1 MIDYA
6 PSRVVLSADVT
17 AAVTPETAAILTPR
31 ALEFVATLER
41 AFGGRRRELLAQRV
55 ERQRALDAGE
65 LPNFLPDT
73 AEIRAGEWQIAPVPT
88 VLQKRWVEITGPT
101 DRKMVINA
109 LNSGADVF
117 MADFEDANSP
127 TWENMTEGQINLK
140 DAINR
145 RIDFTAEDTGKK
157 YRLNPEVATLFV
169 RPRGLHLEEG
179 HMHVAGRA
187 VSASLFDFGLY
198 FFHNAQRL
206 LDMGAGPF
214 FYLAKLESHLEARW
228 WNDVFVLAQD
238 ELGIPQGTIKATV
251 LIETI
256 MAAFEMDEILYE
268 LREHSA
274 GLNAGR
280 WDYIFSCIKKFRNQA
295 NFIMPDRSQITMTV
309 PFMHGYSEL
318 LIKTCHKRGA
328 HAMGGMSA
336 FIPNRRE
343 PEVTR
348 AALAKVTAD
357 KERESRAGHDG
368 SWVAHPDL
376 VPMVQKIFAE
386 ALAHHPNQ
394 IKRQRDE
401 VQVTAVDLLN
411 WDVPG
416 GSISEEGLRTNIN
429 VGLLYLESWLRGT
442 GAAALYNL
450 MEDTATAEISRA
462 QVWQWIQ
469 HPEGKLPDGR
479 KITADLVREMM
490 AEELDKI
497 EEMLGTAVFRAGQ
510 FQRARDLFDKLV
522 TANEFIEF
530 LTLPGYKLL
539 D

>member
-17 AAVTPETAAILTPR
+17 AAVTPETATILSPR
-31 ALEFVATLER
+31 ALEFVAKLER
-41 AFGGRRRELLAQRV
+41 AFGERRRELLQRRV
-55 ERQRALDAGE
+55 ERQAQLDAGQ
-65 LPNFLPDT
+65 LPDFLPET
-73 AEIRAGEWQIAPVPT
+73 AEVRAGDWQIAAVPE

-127 TWENMTEGQINLK
+127 TWENMVEGQINLK

-145 RIDFTAEDTGKK
+145 RIDFTADTGKSYK
-157 YRLNPEVATLFV
+157 LKKKIATLFV
-169 RPRGLHLEEG
+169 RPRGLHLEEV
-179 HMHVAGRA
+179 HMHVKGQP
-187 VSASLFDFGLY
+187 VSGSLFDFGL
-198 FFHNAQRL
+198 FFYHNAQTL
-206 LDMGAGPF
+206 LDKKRGPF
-214 FYLAKLESHLEARW
+214 FYLPKLESHLEARW
-228 WNDVFVLAQD
+228 WNDVFVMAQD

-280 WDYIFSCIKKFRNQA
+280 WDYIFSCIKKFRNQP
-295 NFIMPDRSQITMTV
+295 NFITPDRSQISMLV
-309 PFMHGYSEL
+309 PFMHSYTEL

-357 KERESRAGHDG
+357 KERESQAGHDG
-368 SWVAHPDL
+368 TWVAHPDL
-376 VPMVQKIFAE
+376 VPMVHKIFE
-386 ALAHHPNQ
+386 TNLAHNPNQ
-394 IKRQRDE
+394 IKRQRDDVE
-401 VQVTAVDLLN
+401 ITAVDLMN
-411 WDVPG
+411 WSVEG
-416 GSISEEGLRTNIN
+416 GQITEQGLRTNIN
-429 VGLLYLESWLRGT
+429 VGLLYIESWLRGT

-462 QVWQWIQ
+462 QVWQWIH
-469 HPEGKLPDGR
+469 HPQGRLNDGR
-479 KITADLVREMM
+479 DITADLVRELT

-497 EEMLGTAVFRAGQ
+497 ENMIGEQAFADGQ
-510 FQRARDLFDKLV
+510 FQRARHLFDKLV
-522 TANEFIEF
+522 TADDFIDF
-530 LTLPGYKLL
+530 LTLPGYKMLG
-539 D
+539 

>member
-17 AAVTPETAAILTPR
+17 AAVTPDTAVVLTPR

-41 AFGGRRRELLAQRV
+41 AFGARRRELLARRDD
-55 ERQRALDAGE
+55 RQDRLNGGGSLD
-65 LPNFLPDT
+65 FLAET
-73 AEIRAGEWQIAPVPT
+73 AEVRAGEWQIAAVPDL
-88 VLQKRWVEITGPT
+88 LQKRWVEITGPT

-109 LNSGADVF
+109 LNSGANVF

-127 TWENMTEGQINLK
+127 TWENMVDGQINLK

-145 RIDFTAEDTGKK
+145 RVDYTADTGKK
-157 YRLNPEVATLFV
+157 YRLNKEIATLFV
-169 RPRGLHLEEG
+169 RPRGLHLEEV
-179 HMHVAGRA
+179 HMHVKGHP
-187 VSASLFDFGLY
+187 VSASLFDFGMF
-198 FFHNAQRL
+198 FFHNAQTL
-206 LDMGAGPF
+206 IDQGAGPF
-214 FYLAKLESHLEARW
+214 FYLPKLESYLEARW
-228 WNDVFVLAQD
+228 WNDVFVMAQD

-251 LIETI
+251 LIETVS
-256 MAAFEMDEILYE
+256 AAFEMDEILYE

-280 WDYIFSCIKKFRNQA
+280 WDYIFSCIKKFRNQPD
-295 NFIMPDRSQITMTV
+295 FIMPDRSQITMQV
-309 PFMHGYSEL
+309 PFMHAYAEL

-357 KERESRAGHDG
+357 KERESQAGHDG
-368 SWVAHPDL
+368 SWVAHPD
-376 VPMVQKIFAE
+376 MVQMVRKIFE
-386 ALAHHPNQ
+386 DNLAHHPHQ

-401 VQVTAVDLLN
+401 VEVTAVDLTN
-411 WDVPG
+411 WNIAG
-416 GSISEEGLRTNIN
+416 GQITEDGLRTNIN
-429 VGLLYLESWLRGT
+429 VGLLYLESWLSGT

-462 QVWQWIQ
+462 QVWQWI
-469 HPEGKLPDGR
+469 HHADGKLNDGR
-479 KITADLVREMM
+479 DITADLVREMI
-490 AEELDKI
+490 AEELDNI
-497 EEMLGTAVFRAGQ
+497 EEMLGTEAFRDGQ
-510 FQRARDLFDKLV
+510 FQRARRLFDKLV
-522 TANEFIEF
+522 TSDEFIDF
-530 LTLPGYKLL
+530 LTLPGYKMLG
-539 D
+539 